1 MNGRNARHRQGLR
14 LMIAGS
20 LLVYRSAGHQAAVE
34 PETRA

>member
-14 LMIAGS
+14 LMIVG
-20 LLVYRSAGHQAAVE
+20 LVVYRSAGNQAAVE